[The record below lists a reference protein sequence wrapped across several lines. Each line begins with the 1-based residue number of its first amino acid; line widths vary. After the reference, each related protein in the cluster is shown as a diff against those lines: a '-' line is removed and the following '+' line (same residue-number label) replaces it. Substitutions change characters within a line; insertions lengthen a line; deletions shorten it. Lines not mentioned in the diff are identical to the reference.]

1 MNELI
6 EILKD
11 KSKIIEYL
19 LKTISTNEK
28 ISNGLNGINIPEIS
42 TEGKVGKL
50 LEVVSKQSLQI
61 RQLSTILLVYTQSK
75 NFDSQIAEI
84 MVKFGKGE
92 EALQIMLNKKMKGL

>member
-28 ISNGLNGINIPEIS
+28 ISNGLNEINIPEIS